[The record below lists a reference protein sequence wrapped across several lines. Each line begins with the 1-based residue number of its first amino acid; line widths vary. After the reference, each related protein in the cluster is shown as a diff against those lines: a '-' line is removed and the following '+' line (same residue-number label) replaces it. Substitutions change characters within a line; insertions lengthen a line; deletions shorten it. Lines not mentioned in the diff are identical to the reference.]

1 MMAVRHSRIAANG
14 RNGVEEPRLVV
25 NETMLQVNWGVVR
38 VDFDVWRRRNVE
50 YLVLFVIF

>member
-1 MMAVRHSRIAANG
+1 MVVRHGRIAAN
-14 RNGVEEPRLVV
+14 RKNRVEEPRLVV
-25 NETMLQVNWGVVR
+25 NETMLQVNWAVVR